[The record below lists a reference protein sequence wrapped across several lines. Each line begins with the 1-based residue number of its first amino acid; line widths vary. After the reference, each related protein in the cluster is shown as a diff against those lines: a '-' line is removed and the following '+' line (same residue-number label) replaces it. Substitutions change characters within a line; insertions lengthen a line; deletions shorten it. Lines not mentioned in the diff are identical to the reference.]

1 MNNGPWRQSFL
12 SMDPGSQSG
21 ASVLAVILTSIT
33 HDLGQRGRDADRA
46 GEIGPFEAMRIR
58 RVEAGDAFDRR
69 LEVIEAAFLH
79 QRGEF
84 GAEARGAR
92 RFVDDQAAAGFLPR
106 RLDRLDIERHQGAK
120 INDFAVDSHLLD
132 ARLGEQLGKAAWREW
147 VG

>member
-69 LEVIEAAFLH
+69 LEVIEAAFL
-79 QRGEF
+79 RS
-84 GAEARGAR
+84 AER
-92 RFVDDQAAAGFLPR
+92 RVGQECVSTCRSRSAP
-106 RLDRLDIERHQGAK
+106 
-120 INDFAVDSHLLD
+120 SHYKTTYAPHTSVVTTHAMKSPQPKTD
-132 ARLGEQLGKAAWREW
+132 
-147 VG
+147 

>member
-33 HDLGQRGRDADRA
+33 HELGQRGRDADRA

-58 RVEAGDAFDRR
+58 RVEAGDAFYRR
-69 LEVIEAAFLH
+69 LEVIEAALLH

-92 RFVDDQAAAGFLPR
+92 SFVDDQADRKRAGWG
-106 RLDRLDIERHQGAK
+106 ERG
-120 INDFAVDSHLLD
+120 
-132 ARLGEQLGKAAWREW
+132 
-147 VG
+147 